1 MSDNDKEKAREIFC
15 SPNAIDFMSSEE
27 SDNDDPASSR
37 GPKPRK
43 VRKLV
48 WEKSKLKN
56 LKAKLDEAYL
66 EGLSEKQ
73 RRASAR
79 LTRTEEPSVR
89 PCPTN
94 GPRWAIRTENWTER
108 FLRLDI
114 ILENTIKTFIVL
126 GKLYACF
133 HL

>member
-79 LTRTEEPSVR
+79 LRER
-89 PCPTN
+89 
-94 GPRWAIRTENWTER
+94 AICTALPHQWPLLGNSYRIIG
-108 FLRLDI
+108 LR
-114 ILENTIKTFIVL
+114 
-126 GKLYACF
+126 GS
-133 HL
+133 